1 MVGNLD
7 NGAIRRIS
15 KSVFSMY
22 AFSPRKSSFL
32 EYLTVFCQISY
43 QQYLNPCESVFERAV
58 AFFFAKPVSFLCS
71 AVHWDTQAVPEKK
84 SIKSIVAISTT
95 KIRACMRWE
104 FV

>member
-1 MVGNLD
+1 MVGNLA

-15 KSVFSMY
+15 KSVFRVY

-43 QQYLNPCESVFERAV
+43 QRYLNPFEFVFER
-58 AFFFAKPVSFLCS
+58 
-71 AVHWDTQAVPEKK
+71 AVPEKK